1 LIGIICLLFGIFLL
15 YYSGDWLVS
24 GSTSLAKHFKIQPF
38 IIALTLVAF
47 GTSGPE
53 LAISIHSAVKGYE
66 GITIGNIIG
75 SNIANVLFAIPL
87 AFLIKIPIKTD
98 MKQFDCF
105 FLLLVSLAYVYVIL
119 EIGRFYFVTG
129 SIMLIILFSYLFLII
144 YEANQGKRKVD
155 TEEIEMKYNFKKSV
169 FFSLLGVIGIIIGA
183 QILVKGAVITATNMG
198 ISQTIIGLTVVALGT
213 SLPEVVASMVAA
225 RRGQINF
232 ILGTILGSNLFNLL
246 AITGIASLITPINT
260 KNILHNIDIVFF
272 ILSTII
278 FILIITFLRYLN
290 KKLVFGILMSYFAYA
305 IFIYFRII

>member
-1 LIGIICLLFGIFLL
+1 MIGIICLLFGIFLL

-38 IIALTLVAF
+38 IIALTLVVF

-169 FFSLLGVIGIIIGA
+169 FFSLLGVLGIIIGA
-183 QILVKGAVITATNMG
+183 QILVKGAVITA
-198 ISQTIIGLTVVALGT
+198 VALGT

>member
-1 LIGIICLLFGIFLL
+1 
-15 YYSGDWLVS
+15 
-24 GSTSLAKHFKIQPF
+24 
-38 IIALTLVAF
+38 
-47 GTSGPE
+47 
-53 LAISIHSAVKGYE
+53 
-66 GITIGNIIG
+66 
-75 SNIANVLFAIPL
+75 
-87 AFLIKIPIKTD
+87 
-98 MKQFDCF
+98 
-105 FLLLVSLAYVYVIL
+105 
-119 EIGRFYFVTG
+119 
-129 SIMLIILFSYLFLII
+129 
-144 YEANQGKRKVD
+144 
-155 TEEIEMKYNFKKSV
+155 MKYNFKKSV
-169 FFSLLGVIGIIIGA
+169 FFSLLGVLGIIIGA

>member
-1 LIGIICLLFGIFLL
+1 
-15 YYSGDWLVS
+15 
-24 GSTSLAKHFKIQPF
+24 
-38 IIALTLVAF
+38 
-47 GTSGPE
+47 
-53 LAISIHSAVKGYE
+53 
-66 GITIGNIIG
+66 
-75 SNIANVLFAIPL
+75 
-87 AFLIKIPIKTD
+87 

-232 ILGTILGSNLFNLL
+232 ILG
-246 AITGIASLITPINT
+246 
-260 KNILHNIDIVFF
+260 K
-272 ILSTII
+272 I
-278 FILIITFLRYLN
+278 F
-290 KKLVFGILMSYFAYA
+290 
-305 IFIYFRII
+305 